1 MFIGTTDLSLNRDF
15 LKQIDNYTQREVY
28 AKIISLTWDEYA
40 IEEITGNIVSGTIN
54 VDGSSTT
61 RRTCSLSIL
70 ADKNAQF
77 TQVEWGLNT
86 KFAVLIGLRNF
97 VDDSLPDIIWFQQ
110 GIFVITSFS
119 STFNNQG
126 LTISIQGKDKM
137 CLLDGSVGGALFS
150 DHDFGALDVI
160 QDDGSVSKEYIE
172 LHDVIR
178 EAVHVYG
185 LEPYENI
192 IITDLDDTAVELLD
206 YKVADK
212 HLFIYDIAT
221 DEKFTFYT
229 SQMIFE
235 GQGLAARFIE
245 SAPRNPNVDENVG
258 LNMQFQTMVPF
269 KLDGIWY
276 RLVKVVGYGDTAGY
290 RRTALTYAGDLILN
304 VGDAVSKALDGV
316 KNMLGEF
323 EYFYDIYGRFI
334 FQRKKIYHNV
344 AWNGAVTNEGDSTYY
359 DSINNSQSQYAFN
372 NGFLISSFANKPVL
386 SNIRNDFAVWGS
398 TFTDAPIHLR
408 YAICDKPKEYRSL
421 LNGIRYFTAEAA
433 TNIGATDQLVDW
445 RELIYRM
452 ALDNARSQGYIKD
465 LTLALNRSDASQL
478 KRYKFSITVDDI
490 TDLTRCYYYDINQA
504 AWRSVNTEE
513 KLQSLI
519 DKQKMLFGVYSAQ
532 KSHLFE
538 SKSFLTEI
546 EEWQNTWNTGY
557 DHYYTDMLG
566 FWRLLY
572 DNRTKAEIELDT
584 TLTDTAKQY
593 KIDSFDR
600 RKNNGWWDPDL
611 ISFIW
616 NNDKINGTVNF
627 IDPGALLFWIDFIG
641 EGTDLEK
648 YKTTIIGRRPKA
660 VNDDKVK
667 SIFVR
672 ETPEVLFID
681 PTDTQPQE
689 SNLSY
694 VKLNLVGGLINY
706 FQTSGEGKNAKE
718 LLDNMVY
725 DYTYYQETITLTS
738 LPIYYLEPNTR
749 ITVYDEQSGINGD
762 YLIKTI
768 NSSLAH
774 DGTMTITASKVA
786 ERIM

>member
-1 MFIGTTDLSLNRDF
+1 MFVGTSDLSLNRGF
-15 LKQIDNYTQREVY
+15 LRQMDNYTQREVY
-28 AKIISLTWDEYA
+28 AKIVSLTWDEYA

-70 ADKNAQF
+70 ADQNAQF

-97 VDDSLPDIIWFQQ
+97 VDKSLPDIIWFQQ
-110 GIFVITSFS
+110 GVFIITSFS
-119 STFNNQG
+119 STYNNQG
-126 LTISIQGKDKM
+126 LNISIQGKDKM
-137 CLLDGSVGGALFS
+137 CMLDGTVGGGLFS
-150 DHDFGALDVI
+150 NHDFGSIDLI
-160 QDDGSVSKEYIE
+160 QDDGSIVKDYIE
-172 LHDVIR
+172 LQDVIR

-206 YKVADK
+206 YKIADK
-212 HLFIYDIAT
+212 SLFIYDISM
-221 DEKFTFYT
+221 DEKFSFYT
-229 SQMIFE
+229 SQMVFE
-235 GQGLAARFIE
+235 GQTLAVRFVE
-245 SAPRNPNVDENVG
+245 SAPKNPNVAPDAG
-258 LNMQFQTMVPF
+258 LNMKFQTMVPF
-269 KLDGIWY
+269 RLDGIWY
-276 RLVKVVGYGDTAGY
+276 RLVKVVSYGDTAGY
-290 RRTALTYAGDLILN
+290 RRTPLTYAGDLIVN
-304 VGDAVSKALDGV
+304 VGDAVSKALDAV

-359 DSINNSQSQYAFN
+359 DSVNSTQAQYAFN

-398 TFTDAPIHLR
+398 TSTDAPIHLR
-408 YAICDKPKEYRSL
+408 YAISDKPKEYRSL
-421 LNGIRYFTAEAA
+421 LNGIRYFTAAAA

-445 RELIYRM
+445 RELMYRM
-452 ALDNARSQGYIKD
+452 ALDNSRSQGYIKD
-465 LTLALNRSDASQL
+465 LTLALNRADAAQI
-478 KRYKFSITVDDI
+478 KRYKFSISVDDI
-490 TDLTRCYYYDINQA
+490 ADLNRCYYYNTDQA
-504 AWRSVNTEE
+504 AWKSVKNEE
-513 KLQSLI
+513 ELESLLK
-519 DKQKMLFGVYSAQ
+519 KQKMLFGVYSEA
-532 KSHLFE
+532 KAHLFE
-538 SKSFLTEI
+538 TKSFIAEI

-557 DHYYTDMLG
+557 DHYYADMLA

-572 DNRTKAEIELDT
+572 DNRPKNEIELDAS
-584 TLTDTAKQY
+584 LTDTQKQY
-593 KIDSFDR
+593 RIESYER
-600 RKNNGWWDPDL
+600 RRNNGWWDPDL

-616 NNDKINGTVNF
+616 NNDGINGTIHF
-627 IDPGALLFWIDFIG
+627 LDPGALLFWIDFIG

-689 SNLSY
+689 SHLSQ

-725 DYTYYQETITLTS
+725 DYTYYQETITLTA
-738 LPIYYLEPNTR
+738 LPVYYLEPNTR

-774 DGTMTITASKVA
+774 DGTMTITANKVA